1 MYKKRVPA
9 TYHLSVTSE
18 RYSSVFPWPIGNRF
32 PLPLLLPTMK
42 LLRMQTFLLLV
53 LTTTTVAY
61 QNDDEYIRCKQL
73 LPRNSCL
80 AELYYV
86 FKTQGRSLTRAC
98 QPGGILGSNEP
109 FVFSR
114 IEMRGLGRH
123 PVCAH
128 FTWEFGRSRPIV
140 GNDYFI
146 RAEEY
151 GVICDDSVNG
161 LKLLLTVGGKVL
173 LGFDEVFMHLYR
185 SFPFTNPPIE

>member
-1 MYKKRVPA
+1 
-9 TYHLSVTSE
+9 
-18 RYSSVFPWPIGNRF
+18 
-32 PLPLLLPTMK
+32 MK
-42 LLRMQTFLLLV
+42 LLLMQTFLLL
-53 LTTTTVAY
+53 LLLQSSTGVAY
-61 QNDDEYIRCKQL
+61 KTDDEYIRCREL

-86 FKTQGRSLTRAC
+86 FKTQGRSLRRAC

-146 RAEEY
+146 RPEEY
-151 GVICDDSVNG
+151 GVICDKCYSW
-161 LKLLLTVGGKVL
+161 
-173 LGFDEVFMHLYR
+173 R
-185 SFPFTNPPIE
+185 RIARQ